1 MMRSKDDGRT
11 GQEEDRRGGEGGL
24 DRRAAAAGSAV
35 WETLAVINYNGC
47 RNYNYTSQQRV
58 AEHFS
63 FPQRHAR

>member
-11 GQEEDRRGGEGGL
+11 GQEEDSRGGGL

-47 RNYNYTSQQRV
+47 RNYNYTSPQRV

>member
-1 MMRSKDDGRT
+1 MMRSKDNGRT
-11 GQEEDRRGGEGGL
+11 GQEEDRRGGGGL